1 MFDIGMIEMFVIV
14 VLAIIVVGPRDL
26 PGLLRSI
33 GRFVAKIRAMGNEF
47 QTSIKQMADE
57 VELEEVTRK
66 LNEAGN
72 IPLDDDDVT
81 PDIKPE
87 AKDDG
92 PKDSS

>member
-1 MFDIGMIEMFVIV
+1 MIVL
-14 VLAIIVVGPRDL
+14 LAIIVVGPKDL
-26 PGLLRSI
+26 PALLRNI
-33 GRFVAKIRAMGNEF
+33 GRFISKIRSMGQEF

-72 IPLDDDDVT
+72 IPLDVNDTV

-87 AKDDG
+87 EEQDKKD
-92 PKDSS
+92 PV

>member
-1 MFDIGMIEMFVIV
+1 MFDIGMIEMFMIV
-14 VLAIIVVGPRDL
+14 LLAIIVVGPKDL
-26 PGLLRSI
+26 PALLRNI
-33 GRFVAKIRAMGNEF
+33 GRFISKIRSMGQEF

-72 IPLDDDDVT
+72 IPLDVNDTV

-87 AKDDG
+87 EEQDKKD
-92 PKDSS
+92 PV